1 MKKLD
6 RLASKTIENEE
17 KQYQSKLEEAPVTSD
32 VTLF

>member
-6 RLASKTIENEE
+6 RLASKTIEDEE
-17 KQYQSKLEEAPVTSD
+17 KQYQSKLEHVPVQSD